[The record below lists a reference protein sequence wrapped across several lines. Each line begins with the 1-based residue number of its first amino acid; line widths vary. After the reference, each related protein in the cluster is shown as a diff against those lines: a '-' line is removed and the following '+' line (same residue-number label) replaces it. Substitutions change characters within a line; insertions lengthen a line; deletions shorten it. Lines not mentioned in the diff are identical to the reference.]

1 MISYFRLTT
10 SRPQYCT
17 VYAGWEGYLQKSDS
31 TSMDIQ
37 RYYEVL
43 ELAPEASLEDVLQA
57 YKDLVNVWHP
67 DRFSKTPRLRGK
79 AERKLKEVNE
89 ACEKLQFYLSSQ
101 AQSKREGDAQTG
113 AYGNAVSRGITD
125 EKPKKAS
132 RNLARKYPLARCLAR
147 FIDYLLFALLLIS
160 LNIYAVLSR
169 LDIPTPLF
177 PIIST
182 FAWVFVE
189 AALLCTLGTS
199 PGKWLLK
206 TAIIDRS
213 LKKPGY
219 FGALR
224 RSLSVWCN
232 GIGTGIFFIA
242 PVTMAI
248 SYQRLRKEGY
258 APWDREGRFSLIH
271 GKVSGRRFF
280 FAFLFFVT
288 FSVLNTY
295 EIHEQIDFM
304 SVKMMASKIL
314 YGKAAQR
321 GETAP
326 VAQDPAAQI
335 RQVQATDDYVDAQYR
350 LGKACYELSRYKEA
364 IEALKQVVRIRP
376 GFAEAQYGLG
386 VSYANIRLYG
396 EATKALM
403 QAIQLKPHYAEAHH
417 ILGFVYLN
425 IGNKKA
431 AIKQYEILK
440 DLDKALANELLA
452 YMDIPA
458 PAKGISPKKKPL
470 GL

>member
-1 MISYFRLTT
+1 
-10 SRPQYCT
+10 
-17 VYAGWEGYLQKSDS
+17 
-31 TSMDIQ
+31 MDIQ
-37 RYYEVL
+37 RYYEVM
-43 ELAPEASLEDVLQA
+43 ELNPGASSEEVLQA

-67 DRFSKTPRLRGK
+67 DRFPKTPRLRK
-79 AERKLKEVNE
+79 KDEKKLKEINE
-89 ACEKLQFYLSSQ
+89 AYEKLQSYLSDLEQ
-101 AQSKREGDAQTG
+101 LKREGAAQIG
-113 AYGNAVSRGITD
+113 AYGDAISRDITD

-147 FIDYLLFALLLIS
+147 FIDYLLFGLLLGS
-160 LNIYAVLSR
+160 LNVYAILSG
-169 LDIPTPLF
+169 LDIPAPLF
-177 PIIST
+177 PIIAT

-189 AALLCTLGTS
+189 AALLSVLGTS

-206 TAIIDRS
+206 TTIIDRS

-232 GIGTGIFFIA
+232 GIGTGIFFIV

-280 FAFLFFVT
+280 FAFLFFIT
-288 FSVLNTY
+288 FSLFNTY

-304 SVKMMASKIL
+304 SVNMMASKSL
-314 YGKAAQR
+314 DGKAALKE
-321 GETAP
+321 ETASM
-326 VAQDPAAQI
+326 AQDPAAQEGY
-335 RQVQATDDYVDAQYR
+335 VQATDDYADAQYG
-350 LGKACYELSRYKEA
+350 LGKACYELGRYKEA

-431 AIKQYEILK
+431 AIKQHEILK
-440 DLDKALANELLA
+440 DLDKDLANELLD
-452 YMDIPA
+452 YIDIPA
-458 PAKGISPKKKPL
+458 PAKGIAPKKKPL
-470 GL
+470 GF

>member
-1 MISYFRLTT
+1 
-10 SRPQYCT
+10 
-17 VYAGWEGYLQKSDS
+17 
-31 TSMDIQ
+31 MDIQ

-43 ELAPEASLEDVLQA
+43 ELDPGASAEDVLQA

-67 DRFSKTPRLRGK
+67 DRFSKIPRLRIK
-79 AERKLKEVNE
+79 AEKKLKEVNE
-89 ACEKLQFYLSSQ
+89 AYEKLQLYLSDLE
-101 AQSKREGDAQTG
+101 QSKREGAAQTG
-113 AYGNAVSRGITD
+113 AYGNAISRDITD

-147 FIDYLLFALLLIS
+147 FIDYLLFGLLLGS
-160 LNIYAVLSR
+160 LNVYAILLR
-169 LDIPTPLF
+169 LDIPMLLF

-189 AALLCTLGTS
+189 AALLCALGTS

-206 TAIIDRS
+206 TTIIDRS

-232 GIGTGIFFIA
+232 GIGTGIFFIV

-271 GKVSGRRFF
+271 GKVSDRRFF
-280 FAFLFFVT
+280 FAFLFFIT

-295 EIHEQIDFM
+295 EIHEQMNFM
-304 SVKMMASKIL
+304 PVGMKASKSL
-314 YGKAAQR
+314 DGMAALK
-321 GETAP
+321 GETAS
-326 VAQDPAAQI
+326 VAQHPAAQK
-335 RQVQATDDYVDAQYR
+335 RQVRATDDYADAQYG
-350 LGKACYELSRYKEA
+350 LGKACYELGRYEEA
-364 IEALKQVVRIRP
+364 IEALTQVVRIRP

-386 VSYANIRLYG
+386 VSYANIRLYS
-396 EATKALM
+396 EAEKALM

-431 AIKQYEILK
+431 AIKQHEILK
-440 DLDKALANELLA
+440 GLDKDLANELLV
-452 YMDIPA
+452 YIDIRA
-458 PAKGISPKKKPL
+458 PANGIAPKKKPL
-470 GL
+470 GF

>member
-1 MISYFRLTT
+1 
-10 SRPQYCT
+10 
-17 VYAGWEGYLQKSDS
+17 
-31 TSMDIQ
+31 MDIQ
-37 RYYEVL
+37 QYYEVL
-43 ELAPEASLEDVLQA
+43 ELNPGASSEDVLQA

-67 DRFSKTPRLRGK
+67 DRFSKTPRLRKK
-79 AERKLKEVNE
+79 AEKKLKEVNG
-89 ACEKLQFYLSSQ
+89 AYEKLQSYLSDLD
-101 AQSKREGDAQTG
+101 QSEREGAAQTG
-113 AYGNAVSRGITD
+113 AYGNAISRDITD
-125 EKPKKAS
+125 EKPKKTS

-147 FIDYLLFALLLIS
+147 FIDYLLFGLLLGS
-160 LNIYAVLSR
+160 LNVYAILLR
-169 LDIPTPLF
+169 LDIPAPLF
-177 PIIST
+177 PIIAT

-189 AALLCTLGTS
+189 AALLSVLGTS

-206 TAIIDRS
+206 TTIIDKS

-232 GIGTGIFFIA
+232 GIGTGIFFIV

-280 FAFLFFVT
+280 FSFLFFVT
-288 FSVLNTY
+288 FSLLNTY
-295 EIHEQIDFM
+295 EIHEQIDVM
-304 SVKMMASKIL
+304 SVNMEALKGGTASLAKD
-314 YGKAAQR
+314 
-321 GETAP
+321 P
-326 VAQDPAAQI
+326 VAQK
-335 RQVQATDDYVDAQYR
+335 RQVQATDDYADAQYS
-350 LGKACYELSRYKEA
+350 LGKACYELGRYEEA

-425 IGNKKA
+425 IGNRKA
-431 AIKQYEILK
+431 AIKQHEILK
-440 DLDKALANELLA
+440 DLDENLANELLA
-452 YMDIPA
+452 YMEIPA
-458 PAKGISPKKKPL
+458 PAKGLAPKKKPL
-470 GL
+470 DF

>member
-1 MISYFRLTT
+1 
-10 SRPQYCT
+10 
-17 VYAGWEGYLQKSDS
+17 
-31 TSMDIQ
+31 MDIQ

-43 ELAPEASLEDVLQA
+43 ELDPEASLEDVLRA

-67 DRFSKTPRLRGK
+67 DRFSKTPRLRKK
-79 AERKLKEVNE
+79 AEKKLKEINR
-89 ACEKLQFYLSSQ
+89 AYEKLQSYLSIP
-101 AQSKREGDAQTG
+101 AQSKRESTAQTG
-113 AYGNAVSRGITD
+113 TDGNAISRDVTD
-125 EKPKKAS
+125 EKPKKTS

-147 FIDYLLFALLLIS
+147 FIDYLLFGLLLGS
-160 LNIYAVLSR
+160 LNIYAFLLR

-189 AALLCTLGTS
+189 AALLCAVGTS

-206 TAIIDRS
+206 TAIIDKS
-213 LKKPGY
+213 LKNPGY

-232 GIGTGIFFIA
+232 GIGTGIFFIT

-271 GKVSGRRFF
+271 GKVGGRRFF
-280 FAFLFFVT
+280 FAFLFLVT
-288 FSVLNTY
+288 FSISNAY
-295 EIHEQIDFM
+295 EIHEQINFA
-304 SVKMMASKIL
+304 SVNTMASKSL
-314 YGKAAQR
+314 EKKATLKGK
-321 GETAP
+321 TAS
-326 VAQDPAAQI
+326 VAQDPPAQT
-335 RQVQATDDYVDAQYR
+335 RQAQATDNYVDAQYR

-386 VSYANIRLYG
+386 LSYANIRLYG
-396 EATKALM
+396 DATKALM

-425 IGNKKA
+425 IGDKKA
-431 AIKQYEILK
+431 AIKQHEILK
-440 DLDKALANELLA
+440 DLDKDLAKELLA
-452 YMDIPA
+452 HMDIPA
-458 PAKGISPKKKPL
+458 PANRIAPEKKPL
-470 GL
+470 GP

>member
-1 MISYFRLTT
+1 
-10 SRPQYCT
+10 
-17 VYAGWEGYLQKSDS
+17 
-31 TSMDIQ
+31 MDIQ

-43 ELAPEASLEDVLQA
+43 ELAPGASSEDVLQA

-67 DRFSKTPRLRGK
+67 DRFSKIPRLKIK
-79 AERKLKEVNE
+79 AEKKLKEVNG
-89 ACEKLQFYLSSQ
+89 AYEKLQSYLSSP
-101 AQSKREGDAQTG
+101 AQLKREGAAQIG
-113 AYGNAVSRGITD
+113 AYGNTVSRVITD
-125 EKPKKAS
+125 EKPKKTS

-147 FIDYLLFALLLIS
+147 FIDYLLFGLLLGS
-160 LNIYAVLSR
+160 LNIYAILSR

-189 AALLCTLGTS
+189 AALLCALGTS

-206 TAIIDRS
+206 TEVIDRA

-219 FGALR
+219 FGALK

-280 FAFLFFVT
+280 FAFLFFVS

-295 EIHEQIDFM
+295 EIHDQIDFVSVNMM
-304 SVKMMASKIL
+304 SEKSL
-314 YGKAAQR
+314 DGKAALK
-321 GETAP
+321 GEPAS
-326 VAQDPAAQI
+326 VAQDPAAQK
-335 RQVQATDDYVDAQYR
+335 RQVPATDDYADAQYR
-350 LGKACYELSRYKEA
+350 LGKTCYELSRYKEA

-386 VSYANIRLYG
+386 VSYANIRLYS

-431 AIKQYEILK
+431 AIKQQEILK
-440 DLDKALANELLA
+440 GLDKDLANELLA
-452 YMDIPA
+452 YINIPA
-458 PAKGISPKKKPL
+458 PAKETAPKKKPL
-470 GL
+470 GF